1 MNGDE
6 PDGSPA
12 CADVEAIVVEGGEG
26 PNEID
31 LSGVNGTDFPGLF
44 APAFEERITIDGRG
58 GGYTVIGSELAEN
71 IFGGLGDVLDGRGE
85 GDFYSAH
92 ADGGPGTGVTI
103 TDTGMGAAEIDTLD
117 VVDAPAGADHE
128 IVATDSDVTDSSGGT
143 PLLAATHS
151 GIERL
156 GLIGEGGR

>member
-1 MNGDE
+1 MSTDFAEGTFNCHARGRRGPDDRVRRGTVLVNGDE

-71 IFGGLGDVLDGRGE
+71 IVGGLGDVLDGRGE

-92 ADGGPGTGVTI
+92 AT
-103 TDTGMGAAEIDTLD
+103 A
-117 VVDAPAGADHE
+117 APARA
-128 IVATDSDVTDSSGGT
+128 
-143 PLLAATHS
+143 
-151 GIERL
+151 
-156 GLIGEGGR
+156 